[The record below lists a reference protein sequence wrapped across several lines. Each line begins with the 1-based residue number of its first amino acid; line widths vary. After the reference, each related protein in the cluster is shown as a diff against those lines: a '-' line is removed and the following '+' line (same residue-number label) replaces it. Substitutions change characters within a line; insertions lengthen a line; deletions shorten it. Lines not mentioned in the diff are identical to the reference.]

1 MSNTRIIILLSI
13 LLISFTVKAQIIE
26 VNQVGYQIN
35 APKIAAVFNS
45 TNGTKFF
52 ITNISGTDTLFS
64 AQLQPA
70 RNDVYANNIPVQLA
84 DFSAFQQSG
93 TFQLIVP
100 GAINKPQIII
110 QSLPFNTVGKA
121 VLKGYYYQR
130 ASMPLLPQY
139 AGVWARPAGHPDN
152 AVLVHES
159 ASTNERPAGSTI
171 ATPGGWYDAGDY
183 NKYVVNSGITMYTLL
198 SAYAHYA
205 SYFDTLTTNIPETGN
220 GLPDIIN
227 ELLYNL
233 RWMLT
238 MQDTDGGVYHK
249 CTNAAFDGMVM
260 PNAAT
265 QPRYVIE
272 KTTAATL
279 DFAAVMA
286 QAARIFAK
294 WQNNRLPHLADSCK
308 QAAVKAWQW
317 AEQHPNLDY
326 NQTAMNAKFKPA
338 VTTGAYGDT
347 HLMDEWFWAAAEL
360 AITTKD
366 KPYINWLMQYKVPVA
381 VIPSWNQVAALG
393 MFSLLNHA
401 NELPASLQPLIQNC
415 KLQAIEVANYLLQ
428 HGNMAMHTVMGQ
440 SNNDFIWG
448 SNAVAANQGMWLLQ
462 VFQLA
467 GERRYL
473 NGALSNADYLLGR
486 NATGYCYI
494 TGFGT
499 KSPMHPHHRPSIADG
514 IQAPVPGLL
523 VGGPN
528 PARQDGQIYPNNYP
542 ETAYTDND
550 KAYAANE
557 IAINWNAPAV
567 FLLNGLNYWALQ
579 KAW

>member
-1 MSNTRIIILLSI
+1 MSKKSKILI
-13 LLISFTVKAQIIE
+13 FCLLTSFTAKAQTIE
-26 VNQVGYQIN
+26 VNQVGYQLN
-35 APKIAAVFNS
+35 APKVAAVLNS
-45 TNGTKFF
+45 TNGSKFF
-52 ITNISGTDTLFS
+52 ITNISSTDTLFA
-64 AQLQPA
+64 AQLKPA
-70 RNDVYANNIPVQLA
+70 RNDIYANNIPVQLA
-84 DFSAFQQSG
+84 DFSAFQQAG

-110 QSLPFNTVGKA
+110 HSLPFNTIGKA

-130 ASMPLLPQY
+130 ASLPLLPQY
-139 AGVWARPAGHPDN
+139 AGVWARPAGHPDT
-152 AVLVHES
+152 AVWIHES
-159 ASTNERPAGSTI
+159 AATNERPAGSAI

-183 NKYVVNSGITMYTLL
+183 NKYIVNSGITMYTLL
-198 SAYAHYA
+198 SAYSHYA
-205 SYFDTLTTNIPETGN
+205 TYFDTLTTNIPETGN

-249 CTNAAFDGMVM
+249 CTNAAFDGMIM

-272 KTTAATL
+272 KTTAAAL

-286 QAARIFAK
+286 QAARVFTK
-294 WQNNRLPHLADSCK
+294 WQNHRLPHLADSCK
-308 QAAVKAWQW
+308 QAAIKAWQW

-326 NQTAMNAKFKPA
+326 NQTAMNAKFKPV

-347 HLMDEWFWAAAEL
+347 HLMDEWFWAATEL
-360 AITTKD
+360 AITTKE
-366 KPYINWLMQYKVPVA
+366 KPYINWLLQYKVPVA

-401 NELPASLQPLIQNC
+401 NQLPGSLQPLIQNC

-462 VFQLA
+462 VFQLT

-528 PARQDGQIYPNNYP
+528 PAKQDGQIYPNSYP

-567 FLLNGLNYWALQ
+567 FLLNGLNYWAIQ